1 MHKVIHDIEGEC
13 FLVDLEQG
21 MHATV
26 KYKRDNNVIT
36 ITSTRVPDELQG
48 KGYGKVMMEKVLAE
62 IEHLGFTVI
71 PECSYVVHYMN
82 KHTQW
87 SHLLAK

>member
-1 MHKVIHDIEGEC
+1 MHNVTHDIDGEC

-48 KGYGKVMMEKVLAE
+48 KGYGKVMMESVLAE
-62 IEHLGFTVI
+62 IERLGLTVI